1 MKPRERQEALELAN
15 RLAGEIFELRAELK
29 QARAQNARMPTAI
42 DWIRHALEE
51 RRLSLARD
59 HTTHQRDAINNHF
72 ARAIQNAVKE
82 VD

>member
-15 RLAGEIFELRAELK
+15 RLAGEIAELRAELK
-29 QARAQNARMPTAI
+29 RARAQNARMPTAI

-59 HTTHQRDAINNHF
+59 HTLHQREAINDRF
-72 ARAIQNAVKE
+72 ARSVQEAVKE